1 MALFALRTVGVL
13 EVLSK
18 EQQRRRLLLGG
29 SHELAEPDEWD
40 TLVCRAAVILAEDT
54 CHAFLHHM
62 WPLASWTSAFLVAF
76 RV

>member
-1 MALFALRTVGVL
+1 MALFALWTTGIL

-29 SHELAEPDEWD
+29 IHELAEPDEWD
-40 TLVCRAAVILAEDT
+40 MLVCRAAVILAEDIG
-54 CHAFLHHM
+54 HAFLHHM
-62 WPLASWTSAFLVAF
+62 CPLPSWTSASLVAF